1 MISNSFNNL
10 TSEQRNNIY
19 KSLSNLFNKENID
32 FFIEKKTHKIYQ
44 QEIEDFVLTKDFS
57 IKKWEMFQS
66 LFNFRSFSENKKHIV
81 SNILSDVEKIAEKIE
96 WFNRVDEIFNFD
108 LAIAGGALRDI
119 LLMKEP
125 KVKDIDLILSFKYKK
140 HLLENYFNFGY
151 NKSTKDKEVFKKALI
166 KSSLNLKKYGFK
178 EFDVK
183 KITELHNLDDMIREY
198 LMNVVYI
205 IINKD
210 FKAKLFHSTEFKNT
224 ANLQNIINSS
234 DYNDKHL
241 KGVIKVKDK
250 QLNFDI
256 DILLTSVEVDSYL
269 KAFDYS
275 ICKIMS
281 ILIRD
286 NKYLLEKKNIK
297 DFIKSVIL
305 NDEIYEDLIKH
316 QITFNIDRF
325 TKKEIESS
333 IKNHYPRIKE
343 KYPNYSLI
351 LKTEKSKNTELVE
364 SLNLFIKLNETLKKD
379 KSFNNNIIK
388 I

>member
-1 MISNSFNNL
+1 M
-10 TSEQRNNIY
+10 
-19 KSLSNLFNKENID
+19 
-32 FFIEKKTHKIYQ
+32 
-44 QEIEDFVLTKDFS
+44 
-57 IKKWEMFQS
+57 
-66 LFNFRSFSENKKHIV
+66 
-81 SNILSDVEKIAEKIE
+81 SDVEKIAEKIE